1 MHLWH
6 NGKCVPTLCMWIS
19 SSIVGLS
26 SLRVLGIV
34 GALGD
39 VQNKQTSLSNRP
51 LSLKCCPRRLCASL
65 TRAVL
70 VTAPTCLTLPATRA
84 SLTRAVLATAPTCST
99 CSLSLPSCCGLQ
111 RGVVAQLLERAV
123 LVHPWDQSGILGSVE
138 SQSLTFM
145 YHAACLRA
153 SEALL
158 ILSCSQIQGRSRDG
172 RVQNIE
178 M

>member
-1 MHLWH
+1 M
-6 NGKCVPTLCMWIS
+6 S
-19 SSIVGLS
+19 
-26 SLRVLGIV
+26 
-34 GALGD
+34 
-39 VQNKQTSLSNRP
+39 
-51 LSLKCCPRRLCASL
+51 
-65 TRAVL
+65 
-70 VTAPTCLTLPATRA
+70 
-84 SLTRAVLATAPTCST
+84 
-99 CSLSLPSCCGLQ
+99 LQ

-138 SQSLTFM
+138 SQSLTL